1 MKHVLTTAD
10 GPVTPVGIE
19 QAVESLPDVDHAAVV
34 GVGPAGT
41 QQVVVVVVPTDRP
54 RRPELAE
61 DVLAEQVRAVA
72 RVDVAAVLVVP
83 ALPLDI
89 RHNSKIDRSRVR
101 TWAGGVLAGRQMR
114 AL

>member
-1 MKHVLTTAD
+1 
-10 GPVTPVGIE
+10 
-19 QAVESLPDVDHAAVV
+19 
-34 GVGPAGT
+34 
-41 QQVVVVVVPTDRP
+41 
-54 RRPELAE
+54 
-61 DVLAEQVRAVA
+61 VLAEQVRAVA

-101 TWAGGVLAGRQMR
+101 TWAGGVLAGRRMR